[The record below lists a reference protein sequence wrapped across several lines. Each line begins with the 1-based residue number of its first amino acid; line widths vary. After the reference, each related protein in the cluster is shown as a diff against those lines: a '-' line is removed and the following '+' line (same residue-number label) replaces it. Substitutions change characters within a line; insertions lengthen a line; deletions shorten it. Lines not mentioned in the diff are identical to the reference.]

1 MSSSVGL
8 KLQKSLA
15 TATKAETAIASYMLA
30 NLSSLPFETAATLAE
45 KTGVSA
51 PMIGRFCRSLG
62 YQHFKDL
69 KGDLKE
75 DIGEKPWLIGDRLR
89 DFRKRSRKGEDQL
102 ARGLDLEIAGL
113 VQVYEMAHTK
123 EWKRVVRRLAKAPR
137 IFVAGFQT
145 ERGMA
150 QIFVNQ
156 LQYLRDGVQLL
167 DVASGNFAEVL
178 LSTSKDCCLVIYEAR
193 RYSRLARLL
202 ARAAKEVGIPTTLIT
217 DGFCDW
223 GHGLVDEM
231 FVVKTE
237 FNMFWDSTAQMSSL
251 SSLLIN
257 GVFNE
262 LGPAIEDRMNKIA
275 NLYSRFT
282 GYVGDITGPET

>member
-137 IFVAGFQT
+137 IVG
-145 ERGMA
+145 
-150 QIFVNQ
+150 
-156 LQYLRDGVQLL
+156 
-167 DVASGNFAEVL
+167 
-178 LSTSKDCCLVIYEAR
+178 EAR
-193 RYSRLARLL
+193 RHEDKKARSYRNSLRISRRCC
-202 ARAAKEVGIPTTLIT
+202 PP
-217 DGFCDW
+217 
-223 GHGLVDEM
+223 
-231 FVVKTE
+231 
-237 FNMFWDSTAQMSSL
+237 SPSS
-251 SSLLIN
+251 
-257 GVFNE
+257 
-262 LGPAIEDRMNKIA
+262 A
-275 NLYSRFT
+275 
-282 GYVGDITGPET
+282 